1 MRSRRHGRK
10 RIFVR
15 SIHFK
20 PLKYHS
26 YADGF
31 TVYRIPRPVYNPCK
45 QTLMTSRLLAGTAAF
60 ALAFSALAAEK
71 PTTDNKPRWPGRQP
85 DGSVLLPNM
94 WSLRPAGKQVDLG
107 DFPVNI
113 AVHPG
118 GRFAAILHSGHGTH
132 EVLVVD
138 ISDGK
143 VVNRAKIDE
152 GFYGLEF
159 TRNGKRLYTSGAGSE
174 VVHVFDFD
182 TATGN
187 LSDASTIR
195 LRDIKERGIPAGLAL
210 SSDDQSLYVANVL
223 GQSIA
228 RVDLTGTNK
237 VIDIGFEGYTE
248 ARHKTFTAPAAP
260 VSEDLA
266 AIRKRAEAT
275 SDPTNPEAPFPYAC
289 RLDERKGRLYVS
301 LWAHAQVAVIDLKS
315 NSIIANW
322 PTEEHP
328 NEMVLT
334 KNGKLLYVANANRNT
349 VTVFD
354 TEKGKPIETIW
365 AALHPASPP
374 GATPDS
380 LALTPDE
387 KTLFIANANIN
398 TLAVIDVSTRGKSH
412 SLGFIPTGWY
422 PTSVRVTPD
431 GKKLLVANGKGL
443 ISKANPNG
451 PQPGKKAPAGTMT
464 EYIGGLF
471 KGTLSIIDLPKRSAF
486 EKELATYTA
495 QAYQCSPANKDNLPP
510 VPRPADNPIPGR
522 IGDPS
527 PIKYCIYIVKENRT
541 YDQVFGDIKEGKGEP
556 KLCLFPEKVTPNHHA
571 LVREFVLLDN
581 FYVESEVSADGHEWS
596 MGAYATDFV
605 EKFWPLSYGH
615 NKTKKYTYPS
625 EGNFPIA
632 TPAGGY
638 LWDRAK
644 EAGVTYRSYGEFVE
658 NGRTFKDPTKAKVK
672 SLEGHFDPGYIS
684 FTQDYPD
691 VKRAERFISELNR
704 FEKEG
709 EMPRLQIVRL
719 PNDHTSG
726 TSVGKITPT
735 AAVADNDLG
744 LGMLVEA
751 VSHSKFWAQTAIFVV
766 EDDAQNGPDHV
777 DAHRTVAL
785 VISPYTKRKF
795 VDSTMYS
802 TSSMLRTMELIL
814 GMRPMSQFD
823 AASTPM
829 FHSFQAKPDL
839 QPYKARP
846 ANVDLNARNTKLA
859 WGAEQSRKM
868 DFTKEDAADD
878 LLLNEIIWRSVRG
891 ADSPMPAPVRAAFVF
906 AHPEDDDDDE

>member
-1 MRSRRHGRK
+1 M
-10 RIFVR
+10 I
-15 SIHFK
+15 
-20 PLKYHS
+20 
-26 YADGF
+26 A
-31 TVYRIPRPVYNPCK
+31 VYRVNDLGISSARI
-45 QTLMTSRLLAGTAAF
+45 TMSIRLLAGTAA
-60 ALAFSALAAEK
+60 LAFTLSALAAES
-71 PTTDNKPRWPGRQP
+71 PASNNSSARWPGRQP

-113 AVHPG
+113 AVHPD
-118 GRFAAILHSGHGTH
+118 GRYAAIMHSGHGTH
-132 EVLVVD
+132 EVVVVD
-138 ISDGK
+138 IRSEQ
-143 VVNRAKIDE
+143 VVHRAKIDE

-159 TRNGKRLYTSGAGSE
+159 AKAGSKLFCSGAGTE
-174 VVHVFDFD
+174 VVYSFDFD
-182 TATGN
+182 AASGKLSTSTA
-187 LSDASTIR
+187 IKI
-195 LRDIKERGIPAGLAL
+195 RDIKERGIPAGLAL
-210 SSDDQSLYVANVL
+210 SADAQSLYVANVL

-228 RVDLTGTNK
+228 RVNLSGTNQ
-237 VIDIGFEGYTE
+237 VVDIGFEGYTA
-248 ARHKTFTAPAAP
+248 ARAKKFNPQEAP
-260 VSEDLA
+260 VSDDTA
-266 AIRKRAEAT
+266 AIRKRAEAA

-289 RLDERKGRLYVS
+289 RLDERKNRLYVS

-315 NSIIANW
+315 NTILANW
-322 PTEEHP
+322 PTEDHP
-328 NEMVLT
+328 NEMLLT

-354 TEKGKPIETIW
+354 TEKGQAIETIW

-374 GATPDS
+374 GATPNS

-398 TLAVIDVSTRGKSH
+398 TLAVIDVSTRGKSR

-431 GKKLLVANGKGL
+431 GKKLLVTNGKGI

-451 PQPGKKAPAGTMT
+451 PQPGKKAPAGTT
-464 EYIGGLF
+464 VEYIGGLF
-471 KGTLSIIDLPKRSAF
+471 KGTLSIIDLPKRDAF
-486 EKELATYTA
+486 AKELETYSA
-495 QAYQCSPANKDNLPP
+495 QAYQSSPATKDNLPP
-510 VPRPADNPIPGR
+510 VPRPADSPIPGR
-522 IGDPS
+522 VGDPS

-541 YDQVFGDIKEGKGEP
+541 YDQVFGDMPEGKGEP
-556 KLCLFPEKVTPNHHA
+556 KLCLFPEKVTPNHHQLA
-571 LVREFVLLDN
+571 REFVLLDN

-596 MGAYATDFV
+596 MAAYATDFV

-615 NKTKKYTYPS
+615 GKTKKYTYPS

-638 LWDRAK
+638 LWDSAK
-644 EAGVTYRSYGEFVE
+644 AAGVSFRSYGEFVQ
-658 NGRTFKDPTKAKVK
+658 NGKTPKDPVK
-672 SLEGHFDPGYIS
+672 PRVKTLEGNTDLWYHSFDM
-684 FTQDYPD
+684 DYPD

-726 TSVGKITPT
+726 TSPGKISPA
-735 AAVADNDLG
+735 AAVADNDLA
-744 LGMLVEA
+744 LGQVIEA
-751 VSHSKFWAQTAIFVV
+751 VSNSKFWAQTAIFVV
-766 EDDAQNGPDHV
+766 EDDAQNGPDHI

-785 VISPYTKRKF
+785 VVSPYTKRKH

-823 AASTPM
+823 AAATPM
-829 FHSFQAKPDL
+829 FESFQAKPDL
-839 QPYKARP
+839 RPYKAKP
-846 ANVDLNARNTKLA
+846 ANIDLNERNTKLA
-859 WGAEQSRKM
+859 WGADKSRKM

-878 LLLNEIIWRSVRG
+878 LILNEIIWKAIKG
-891 ADSPMPAPVRAAFVF
+891 ADSQMPAPVRAAFVF
-906 AHPEDDDDDE
+906 AHPKDDDDD